1 MIISLFIGNPSFVNE
16 ATIGEIGIPNER
28 TDYLRFSI
36 GWSKAHPVITSLL
49 YYFRLY
55 YVYYITF
62 YFVITYYINYRCATG
77 EAWQEIMLSCLSE
90 SPCDD
95 RAHAAEPNSCG
106 AQLGYA
112 YFTSFIF
119 LCSFLVC
126 IIREELIFA
135 ISLMRNSLNSNSTYY
150 FIFKNLSMIGHIIEI
165 QKSYCANI

>member
-1 MIISLFIGNPSFVNE
+1 M
-16 ATIGEIGIPNER
+16 
-28 TDYLRFSI
+28 
-36 GWSKAHPVITSLL
+36 
-49 YYFRLY
+49 
-55 YVYYITF
+55 VYYITL

-126 IIREELIFA
+126 IVQEEDFHWNLNFA
-135 ISLMRNSLNSNSTYY
+135 ISLMGNSLNLNSTYY
-150 FIFKNLSMIGHIIEI
+150 FIFRNLSMIAYIVIKI
-165 QKSYCANI
+165 Q

>member
-1 MIISLFIGNPSFVNE
+1 M
-16 ATIGEIGIPNER
+16 
-28 TDYLRFSI
+28 
-36 GWSKAHPVITSLL
+36 
-49 YYFRLY
+49 
-55 YVYYITF
+55 VYYITL

-126 IIREELIFA
+126 IIREENFHW
-135 ISLMRNSLNSNSTYY
+135 NLN
-150 FIFKNLSMIGHIIEI
+150 FKMIAYIIEI
-165 QKSYCANI
+165 QKS